1 MLWLVQANRA
11 TTGKP
16 HLGNRTPSCF
26 LNFRTLNIFLGKGR
40 HLRFQIVAN
49 EIEFVGAI
57 LIAWMECGFSW
68 RQGKD
73 EPAMTRIHGF
83 EAENVAEECT
93 VRLGV
98 FGVDNYMSG

>member
-26 LNFRTLNIFLGKGR
+26 LNFRTGHIFLGKGS

-57 LIAWMECGFSW
+57 LIGRMKCGLSW

-73 EPAMTRIHGF
+73 QPTMTRIHGF
-83 EAENVAEECT
+83 ESENIAEECA
-93 VRLGV
+93 VGLGV
-98 FGVDNYMSG
+98 FAVDNYMSG